1 MKGCEEIAQKVSDQI
16 LECRAQFAN
25 TTESNLHLKGYHRD
39 SYLIK
44 ANFPRF
50 ATGEGKA
57 VITESIRGYDL
68 FIISDCFNYNVTYK
82 MYNLKDA
89 NGEPLQVPMSP
100 DDHFADIKR
109 IISAISGKAA
119 RISVIMPML
128 YESRQ
133 HRRTARES
141 LDCAFMLHELTQLGV
156 ENIMTFDAHDDRVR
170 NAIPLEGFDNLMPT
184 YQMFKAFMKN
194 EKDIDIKNTVIV
206 SPDEGALGRGMYY
219 SSVLGIPLAMF
230 YKRRDYTIVKDG
242 RNPIVAHEYLGDDVA
257 GKDIIVVDD
266 IISSGDSFLHILDK
280 LKGMGAKR
288 IFGFFTFGLFCNG
301 FETIDDYA
309 KRNMFDRIYATN
321 AVYNSDNALSRDWFI
336 EVNVMKYAAYY
347 IEALNINRS
356 VSVLMDPIKK
366 MHALCE
372 KYNIE
377 LPKSL

>member
-1 MKGCEEIAQKVSDQI
+1 
-16 LECRAQFAN
+16 
-25 TTESNLHLKGYHRD
+25 
-39 SYLIK
+39 
-44 ANFPRF
+44 
-50 ATGEGKA
+50 
-57 VITESIRGYDL
+57 
-68 FIISDCFNYNVTYK
+68 
-82 MYNLKDA
+82 
-89 NGEPLQVPMSP
+89 
-100 DDHFADIKR
+100 
-109 IISAISGKAA
+109 
-119 RISVIMPML
+119 
-128 YESRQ
+128 
-133 HRRTARES
+133 
-141 LDCAFMLHELTQLGV
+141 
-156 ENIMTFDAHDDRVR
+156 
-170 NAIPLEGFDNLMPT
+170 
-184 YQMFKAFMKN
+184 
-194 EKDIDIKNTVIV
+194 IDIKNTVIV

-242 RNPIVAHEYLGDDVA
+242 RNPIVAHEYLGDDVS

-280 LKGMGAKR
+280 LKGMGARR

-309 KRNMFDRIYATN
+309 NRKIFDRIYATN
-321 AVYNSDNALSRDWFI
+321 AVYNSDNALSRDWFV

-372 KYNIE
+372 KYDIE

>member
-1 MKGCEEIAQKVSDQI
+1 MQDLSKEVALNPLALIGTRGTEKMLKRIEKYIGEWRKEENPDYII
-16 LECRAQFAN
+16 E
-25 TTESNLHLKGYHRD
+25 T
-39 SYLIK
+39 SYS
-44 ANFPRF
+44 RF
-50 ATGEGKA
+50 GTGEAKAMLKESVRGKD
-57 VITESIRGYDL
+57 V
-68 FIISDCFNYNVTYK
+68 FIVADCFNYSETYK
-82 MYNLKDA
+82 MY
-89 NGEPLQVPMSP
+89 GMEVPMSP

-242 RNPIVAHEYLGDDVA
+242 RNPIVAHEYLGDDVS

-280 LKGMGAKR
+280 LKAMGAKR

-301 FETIDDYA
+301 FDTIDDYY
-309 KRNMFDRIYATN
+309 KRNMFDKIYATN
-321 AVYNSDNALSRDWFI
+321 AVYNSDKALSREWFT

-366 MHALCE
+366 MHALCD